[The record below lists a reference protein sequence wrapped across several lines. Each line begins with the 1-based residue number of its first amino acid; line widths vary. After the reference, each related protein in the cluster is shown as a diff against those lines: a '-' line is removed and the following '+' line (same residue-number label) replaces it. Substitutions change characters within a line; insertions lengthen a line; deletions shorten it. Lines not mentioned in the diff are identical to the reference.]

1 MPRINPQKAIEK
13 IFSLE
18 EKCMDL
24 EEENKR
30 LKEEKEK
37 YKEALIHIINE
48 SYSYKPSIAKISIMA
63 VEALENS

>member
-24 EEENKR
+24 EEENKYLR
-30 LKEEKEK
+30 RLLKEAYGSPQGVVGDLADRIEEILAGGGG
-37 YKEALIHIINE
+37 E
-48 SYSYKPSIAKISIMA
+48 
-63 VEALENS
+63 